1 MTMNNK
7 EKILYIDDEPINLFL
22 FERLFDKKFHVITAL
37 SGPEGLEK
45 LSMAEDIKVVI
56 SDMKMPHMSGLDF
69 IEMAKQRYPNL
80 YCFIL
85 TGYDITAEISSALN
99 RKLIL
104 KYFRKPLNEA
114 EIRTAI
120 DDVVRMND

>member
-1 MTMNNK
+1 MIMGSK

-22 FERLFDKKFHVITAL
+22 FERLFDKNFHVITAL

-45 LSMAEDIKVVI
+45 LSMAGDIKVVV
-56 SDMKMPHMSGLDF
+56 SDMKMPQMSGLDF
-69 IEMAKQRYPNL
+69 IELAKQRYPNL

-104 KYFRKPLNEA
+104 KYFRKPFNEA

-120 DDVVRMND
+120 HEVVRASD